1 MNNEELKKII
11 LDNEG
16 ITLDKYKNKSTLKSG
31 YYVSIYGAEVQTSNI
46 DEALEEVNKKAEYL
60 QRLGIKSL
68 FVGVWYYEGI
78 YYVDITKH
86 IKDKTTAIEYGKEQ
100 KQISIYNIKD
110 NKSIKLNY
118 KNIKYYTIYKI
129 IKNDLELVKQFDT
142 IDEVGEFLNIS
153 KKRVYHLINNDEV
166 FSSYYKIYCDIISEL
181 ELIKSRPTLEK
192 C

>member
-1 MNNEELKKII
+1 MNNKELKKII
-11 LDNEG
+11 LNNGG
-16 ITLDKYKNKSTLKSG
+16 ITLDRCKNESTLKSG
-31 YYVSIYGAEVQTSNI
+31 YYVGIYGAEAQTASI
-46 DEALEEVNKKAEYL
+46 DEALKEVNNKIDYL

-78 YYVDITKH
+78 YYIDITKH
-86 IKDKTTAIEYGKEQ
+86 LKDKATAIEYGKEQ

-153 KKRVYHLINNDEV
+153 TKRVYNLINNDEI
-166 FSSYYKIYCDIISEL
+166 FNNYYRIYCDIISEL
-181 ELIKSRPTLEK
+181 ELIKSRPALEK

>member
-1 MNNEELKKII
+1 MNNEEIKKII

-16 ITLDKYKNKSTLKSG
+16 ITLDKYKNVSTLKSG
-31 YYVSIYGAEVQTSNI
+31 YYISLYGQEVQTASI
-46 DEALEEVNKKAEYL
+46 DEALKEVDKKAEYL

-78 YYVDITKH
+78 YYVDITRH
-86 IKDKTTAIEYGKEQ
+86 LKDKAKAIEYGKEQ

-118 KNIKYYTIYKI
+118 KKIKYYTIYKI
-129 IKNDLELVKQFDT
+129 IKNDLEFIKQFDS

-153 KKRVYHLINNDEV
+153 TKRVYNLINNDEV
-166 FSSYYKIYCDIISEL
+166 FSNYYRIYCDIISEL